1 MELTPGQTV
10 AIELVATPRNE
21 AARKTL
27 IRLWHNDPAVSRDQ
41 RQRKRKRP
49 SWRTWRRGGR
59 QWHHQMRS
67 RAPVELT
74 PGRRLTLV
82 ASVDVIRDLTSV
94 KRWIRVV
101 SS

>member
-10 AIELVATPRNE
+10 AIELVAMPRNE

-27 IRLWHNDPAVSRDQ
+27 TRLWRCDPVVSRQQ
-41 RQRKRKRP
+41 RRQKQKRP

-59 QWHHQMRS
+59 LWHHQMRTK
-67 RAPVELT
+67 PPLELT

-82 ASVDVIRDLTSV
+82 ASVDVLRDLASV
-94 KRWIRVV
+94 QRWIKIVPQ
-101 SS
+101 